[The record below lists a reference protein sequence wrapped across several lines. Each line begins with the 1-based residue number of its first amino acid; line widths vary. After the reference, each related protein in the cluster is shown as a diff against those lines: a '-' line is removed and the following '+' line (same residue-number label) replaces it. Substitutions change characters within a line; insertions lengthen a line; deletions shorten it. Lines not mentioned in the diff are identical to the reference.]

1 MLDYIYI
8 VELDFGDGDDA
19 IFMYAINRNDYD
31 AADRI
36 ARRVHKEWYE
46 PHDEVWDTFDKEFEA
61 CLKANNIEFR
71 IVEFGVTTVNW
82 YE

>member
-36 ARRVHKEWYE
+36 ARRVHEEWYE
-46 PHDEVWDTFDKEFEA
+46 PHDEVWNTFDEEFEA
-61 CLKANNIEFR
+61 RLKANNIEFR
-71 IVEFGVTTVNW
+71 AVEFGVTTINW